1 MNLEIQN
8 RCLLSKWLFKL
19 EDGIWQQLFH
29 NKYLGSKS
37 LTQVTR
43 RLGDSQFWASLMKVK
58 DDFMQWM
65 SFKIQN
71 SEQTRF
77 WEDKWLGNTSLKL
90 QYPNLYNLVYDKHDT
105 VHKVLSTTPLNV
117 SFRRNLQ
124 GNNLKDWM

>member
-8 RCLLSKWLFKL
+8 KCLLSKWLFKL
-19 EDGIWQQLFH
+19 TNEDGIWQRLLH

-43 RLGDSQFWASLMKVK
+43 KPGDSQFWAGLMRVK

-71 SEQTRF
+71 GEQARF
-77 WEDKWLGNTSLKL
+77 WENKWLG
-90 QYPNLYNLVYDKHDT
+90 
-105 VHKVLSTTPLNV
+105 TPA
-117 SFRRNLQ
+117 
-124 GNNLKDWM
+124 